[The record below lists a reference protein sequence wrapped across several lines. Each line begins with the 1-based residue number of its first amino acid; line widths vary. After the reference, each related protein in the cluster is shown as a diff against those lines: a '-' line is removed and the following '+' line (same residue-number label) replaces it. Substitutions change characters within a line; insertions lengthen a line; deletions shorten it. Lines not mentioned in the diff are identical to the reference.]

1 MTIAEQRRNA
11 VKNMCEEFKIPAE
24 AAKNLMSRYYN
35 LAAADKH
42 LAVLKND
49 SSTANQRQIGEMEET
64 TVKRREKL
72 IADLKKYGL
81 TLEYFGC
88 LPTIC
93 PVGST
98 RTAVPTFFYE

>member
-35 LAAADKH
+35 FVAADKH
-42 LAVLKND
+42 LAVLEND
-49 SSTANQRQIGEMEET
+49 SSTANQRWVKDLAET
-64 TVKRREKL
+64 TARRREKL
-72 IADLKKYGL
+72 ISDFEKHGL

-88 LPTIC
+88 MPTIC

>member
-42 LAVLKND
+42 LAVLEND
-49 SSTANQRQIGEMEET
+49 SSTANQR
-64 TVKRREKL
+64 
-72 IADLKKYGL
+72 
-81 TLEYFGC
+81 
-88 LPTIC
+88 
-93 PVGST
+93 
-98 RTAVPTFFYE
+98 